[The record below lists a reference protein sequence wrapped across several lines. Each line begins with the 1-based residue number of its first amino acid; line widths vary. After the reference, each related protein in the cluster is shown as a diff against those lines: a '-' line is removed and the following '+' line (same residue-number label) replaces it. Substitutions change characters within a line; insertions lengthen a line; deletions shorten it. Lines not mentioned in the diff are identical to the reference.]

1 MLVAIVI
8 KVAGVRGI
16 VTQSSNFSS
25 RVVVVTIIKVTV
37 SPGTANL
44 VREVAPGAQA
54 GGKVKQL

>member
-25 RVVVVTIIKVTV
+25 RVVVTIIKVTV
-37 SPGTANL
+37 IPGTANL

>member
-25 RVVVVTIIKVTV
+25 RVVVTIIKVTV
-37 SPGTANL
+37 IPGTANF